1 MISFDDQVYQKAHQA
16 LERLI
21 SCMPHIYNTTMFFE
35 FVFMND
41 EVYVMETCKRK
52 SGVPCMIFY
61 HDNTDINF

>member
-1 MISFDDQVYQKAHQA
+1 
-16 LERLI
+16 
-21 SCMPHIYNTTMFFE
+21 MPHIYNTTMFFE